1 MRATTSLTPTPYG
14 SLLQTVSQISF
25 QKLLINR
32 LHEFPHLKTET
43 SSMSNDCCIKD
54 LRDEQHS
61 EEMFHIAN
69 CTQVLATMIIFAK
82 HCSKCFAC
90 IACACTTPQ
99 STPTNTTRVH
109 FNYYLTILSFHVNL
123 NISYSFLKGYEVPH

>member
-43 SSMSNDCCIKD
+43 SVMSNDCCIKD

-61 EEMFHIAN
+61 EE
-69 CTQVLATMIIFAK
+69 
-82 HCSKCFAC
+82 
-90 IACACTTPQ
+90 
-99 STPTNTTRVH
+99 
-109 FNYYLTILSFHVNL
+109 Y
-123 NISYSFLKGYEVPH
+123 VPHGKLHTSVSYYDYFCQALL